1 MENTTIFLKIFGE
14 TPTLK
19 VLDFLIVN
27 EDFDYSMTDIA
38 EQSEVGYSTLKIFWN
53 KLEKERIVTNTRT
66 VGKAKMYKCNA
77 WSRIINPYMA
87 NFLSIIVCS
96 LGFISSDLSSASMLH
111 KIWAMLQVPHILE
124 TCCGNPTIGLFLI
137 ACV

>member
-66 VGKAKMYKCNA
+66 VGKAKMYKLNLT
-77 WSRIINPYMA
+77 NPVVKKFRDLYWA
-87 NFLSIIVCS
+87 TTKQHVHAKLKPQEIIV
-96 LGFISSDLSSASMLH
+96 
-111 KIWAMLQVPHILE
+111 
-124 TCCGNPTIGLFLI
+124 
-137 ACV
+137 